1 MIPISLKLSGFL
13 SYRDAV
19 EIDFTRFSIAA
30 ISGANGAGKSSLL
43 DGLTYALFGEARN
56 RGEALINLSPDVQ
69 AAEVALTFEYES
81 NVYRIQRLLPRDKTT
96 QLEFQIRNA
105 DGNWKPLTERS
116 VRETEKRIRET
127 LRLDYETFVNAS
139 FFLQD
144 KADEFTQ
151 QRPTERKK
159 ILGNI
164 LGLEVWEQYRLV
176 AAERRKQIEAHVV
189 ELQGRLQEV
198 ANELG
203 EEAARKTHL
212 QDLETSLQGLAEQ
225 RAKQE
230 ASVQQMRILAAN
242 VDTLAKAAA
251 SQQASLQRA
260 ETQLATLRQ
269 RLEQRSGEHAQNQA
283 LLARAAE
290 IEQAFAQLEALRSE
304 LRSWDAIAVTF
315 NAQEKQRATPL
326 TTIEAERARLQT
338 ELAALQ
344 VEQARVQNASAQRS
358 EYEKQ
363 LSTLT
368 AQIKTLNLK
377 VAQLPELEAELK
389 HEQAAQTKAASE
401 NKLLAD
407 QMQELKKR
415 LDLIETAR
423 GAFCPTCGQALT
435 EEHRTQAAAS
445 LKKEGKQMGDLWRKN
460 RVALEAQ
467 EKTIE
472 KKLASLSAAREADQE
487 VREKTRL
494 EDQARL
500 TLAELMKLEAEW
512 DARGAARIQEL
523 QRLLAEDSFAP
534 EARAQLATIDAEL
547 KATGYDPAAHDAV
560 RKAEAEV
567 RIAETELRTLEAAR
581 GATKPVERE
590 ISELQAQIAEQEQEV
605 TRQQESAASAEAA
618 VQAGRQGLPDLQA
631 AEREMLALQEQ
642 ENRMRMELGQ
652 AQQRVAVLDTLR
664 KRQDELEAEREL
676 HSQQASRFDQLERSF
691 GKDGVPAMLIE
702 QALPQIEAK
711 ANEIL
716 ERLSNGEMSISFI
729 TQQAYKDR
737 RREDK
742 RETLEIQI
750 RDSVGMR
757 EYEMFSGGEA
767 FRINFAIRL
776 ALSEVL
782 AQRAGAR
789 LQTLVIDEG
798 FASQDEGGRQR
809 LVEVI
814 NLVKEDFAKIL
825 VITHVESLKDAFPSR
840 IEVEKGPRGS
850 QVKII

>member
-1 MIPISLKLSGFL
+1 MIPIKLVLSGFL
-13 SYRDAV
+13 SYRDPV
-19 EIDFTRFSIAA
+19 EVDFTRFNVAA

-43 DGLTYALFGEARN
+43 DGLTYALFGEART
-56 RGEALINLSPDVQ
+56 RGDAIINLHPEVQ
-69 AAEVALTFEYES
+69 AAEVALTFEYEG
-81 NVYRIQRLLPRDKTT
+81 NVYRVQRLLPRDKTT
-96 QLEFQIRNA
+96 QLEFQIRNS
-105 DGNWKPLTERS
+105 DGQWKPLTERS
-116 VRETEKRIRET
+116 VRETDKRIRET

-144 KADEFTQ
+144 KADQFTQ

-164 LGLEVWEQYRLV
+164 LGLEVWEEYRLA
-176 AAERRKQIEAHVV
+176 AAERRKRVESQMA

-203 EEAARKTHL
+203 EEQQRKARLQEL
-212 QDLETSLQGLAEQ
+212 QDGLASMAGK
-225 RAKQE
+225 RSAQE
-230 ASVQQMRILAAN
+230 ATVQQMRILAAN
-242 VDTLAKAAA
+242 VDTLVKAAA

-260 ETQLATLRQ
+260 QTQLTTLQQ
-269 RLEQRSGEHAQNQA
+269 RLEQRQAEHAQNQA
-283 LLARAAE
+283 LLARAKE
-290 IEQAFAQLEALRSE
+290 IEKAFAKLEKLRVE
-304 LRSWDAIAVTF
+304 LRKWDEIAIRF
-315 NAQEKQRATPL
+315 NAQEKKRSAPL
-326 TTIEAERARLQT
+326 TKIEAERARLQT
-338 ELAALQ
+338 ELSALQ
-344 VEQARVQNASAQRS
+344 AEQARVQTASTQRA

-368 AQIKTLNLK
+368 AQIKTLNVK
-377 VAQLPELEAELK
+377 VAKLPELETELK

-415 LDLIETAR
+415 LDLIETAT

-435 EEHRTQAAAS
+435 EEHRTQASDS

-460 RVALEAQ
+460 RAELEAQ
-467 EKTIE
+467 EKKIE
-472 KKLASLSAAREADQE
+472 KKLASLTAAREADQE
-487 VREKTRL
+487 AREKTRL

-500 TLAELMKLEAEW
+500 TLADLMKLEAEW
-512 DARGAARIQEL
+512 ESKAARLAEL
-523 QRLLAEDSFAP
+523 ERTLSEDSFAP
-534 EARAQLATIDAEL
+534 DARAELAAVDAEL
-547 KATGYDPAAHDAV
+547 KATGYDAAEHDRV
-560 RKAEAEV
+560 RKEELEASL
-567 RIAETELRTLEAAR
+567 AETELRTLEAAR
-581 GATKPVERE
+581 GASKPVERE
-590 ISELQAQIAEQEQEV
+590 INELQTQISDQQQEV
-605 TRQQESAASAEAA
+605 AKQQELADTAQSAVDAA
-618 VQAGRQGLPDLQA
+618 RQGLPDLQA
-631 AEREMLALQEQ
+631 AEREMLTLQEQ
-642 ENRMRMELGQ
+642 ENGMRMELGQ

-664 KRQDELEAEREL
+664 QRQQELEASRETL
-676 HSQQASRFDQLERSF
+676 AGQASQFDALERAF

-702 QALPQIEAK
+702 QALPQIQAK
-711 ANEIL
+711 ANEVL
-716 ERLSNGEMSISFI
+716 ERLSNGEMSLTFV
-729 TQQAYKDR
+729 TQQDYKDR

-750 RDSVGMR
+750 RDSAGLR

-798 FASQDEGGRQR
+798 FASQDEMGRQR

-850 QVKII
+850 QVRII

>member
-1 MIPISLKLSGFL
+1 MIPLKLKLSGFL
-13 SYRDAV
+13 SYRDPV
-19 EIDFTRFSIAA
+19 EIDFTRFNVAA

-56 RGEALINLSPDVQ
+56 RGEALINLHPDVQ
-69 AAEVALTFEYES
+69 AAEVALTFEYEG
-81 NVYRIQRLLPRDKTT
+81 NVYRVQRLLPRDKTT
-96 QLEFQIRNA
+96 QLEFQIRNS
-105 DGNWKPLTERS
+105 DGHWKPLTERS
-116 VRETEKRIRET
+116 VRETDKRIRET

-164 LGLEVWEQYRLV
+164 LGLEVWEEYRQG
-176 AAERRKQIEAHVV
+176 AAERRKRIESQIT

-198 ANELG
+198 ANELN
-203 EEAARKTHL
+203 EEQQRKEQLSELDTTL
-212 QDLETSLQGLAEQ
+212 QQLAGKRGAHEQ
-225 RAKQE
+225 A
-230 ASVQQMRILAAN
+230 VQQMRILAAN
-242 VDTLAKAAA
+242 VDTLAKAAE
-251 SQQASLQRA
+251 SQQTSLQRA

-269 RLEQRSGEHAQNQA
+269 RLEQRSSEHAQNQA
-283 LLARAAE
+283 LIARAKE
-290 IEQAFAQLEALRSE
+290 IEAAFATLETVRAE
-304 LRSWDAIAVTF
+304 LRKWDEIAVTF
-315 NAQEKQRATPL
+315 NAQEKQRAAPL
-326 TTIEAERARLQT
+326 TAIESERASLQT
-338 ELAALQ
+338 ELRTLQAEQSRVLAAQ
-344 VEQARVQNASAQRS
+344 AQRA

-363 LSTLT
+363 LKTLN
-368 AQIKTLNLK
+368 AQIKTLGIK
-377 VAQLPELEAELK
+377 IDKLPELEQDLKAEL
-389 HEQAAQTKAASE
+389 AAQTQATSE
-401 NKLLAD
+401 NNLLRI
-407 QMQELKKR
+407 QMDDIVERLKK
-415 LDLIETAR
+415 IETAT
-423 GAFCPTCGQALT
+423 GSSCPTCGQELT
-435 EEHRTQAAAS
+435 PEHRERAMASMQADG
-445 LKKEGKQMGDLWRKN
+445 KKLGDQWRKN
-460 RVALEAQ
+460 KSKYDEQSQRITDKQTKLEA
-467 EKTIE
+467 
-472 KKLASLSAAREADQE
+472 ARAADQE
-487 VREKTRL
+487 LREKTRL
-494 EDQARL
+494 ADQA
-500 TLAELMKLEAEW
+500 ELSLKDLLRLEAEW
-512 DARGAARIQEL
+512 EARGAARLQEL
-523 QRLLAEDSFAP
+523 ERLLAEDSFAA
-534 EARAQLATIDAEL
+534 EARTQLAAIDAEL
-547 KATGYDPAAHDAV
+547 KATGYDAAEHDRV
-560 RKAEAEV
+560 RAAEREV
-567 RIAETELRTLEAAR
+567 RAAETELRTLEAAR
-581 GATKPVERE
+581 GATKPVARE
-590 ISELQAQIAEQEQEV
+590 ISELQTQIAEQEQEV
-605 TRQQESAASAEAA
+605 ARQQETATSAQTAVEAA
-618 VQAGRQGLPDLQA
+618 RQGLPDLQA

-664 KRQDELEAEREL
+664 QRRVELEEDRETL
-676 HSQQASRFDQLERSF
+676 AQQVSQFETLERAF

-702 QALPQIEAK
+702 QALPQIEDK

-737 RREDK
+737 RRDDL

-750 RDSVGMR
+750 RDSVGVR
-757 EYEMFSGGEA
+757 DYEMFSGGEA

-850 QVKII
+850 QVRII

>member
-1 MIPISLKLSGFL
+1 MIPIKLKLSGFL
-13 SYRDAV
+13 SYRDPV
-19 EIDFTRFSIAA
+19 EIDFTRFSVAA

-56 RGEALINLSPDVQ
+56 RGEALINLHPDVQ
-69 AAEVALTFEYES
+69 AAEVALTFEYEG
-81 NVYRIQRLLPRDKTT
+81 NVYRIQRLLPRDKAT
-96 QLEFQIRNA
+96 QLEFQIRNS
-105 DGNWKPLTERS
+105 DGQWKPLTERS
-116 VRETEKRIRET
+116 TRETDKRIRET
-127 LRLDYETFVNAS
+127 LRLDYKTFVNAS

-151 QRPTERKK
+151 QNSTERKK

-164 LGLEVWEQYRLV
+164 LGLEVWEEYRQG
-176 AAERRKQIEAHVV
+176 AGERRKRIEAQVA

-203 EEAARKTHL
+203 EEQQRKEQL
-212 QDLETSLQGLAEQ
+212 SSLQTGLEEMAQ
-225 RAKQE
+225 KRGAQE
-230 ASVQQMRILAAN
+230 NTVQQMRILAAN
-242 VDTLAKAAA
+242 VDTLNKAAQ
-251 SQQASLQRA
+251 SQHTSLQRA

-269 RLEQRSGEHAQNQA
+269 RFEQRSSEHAQNQA
-283 LLARAAE
+283 LIARAKE
-290 IEQAFAQLEALRSE
+290 IEAAFATLESLRVE
-304 LRSWDAIAVTF
+304 LRRWDEIAIRF
-315 NAQEKQRATPL
+315 NTQEKQRAAPL
-326 TTIEAERARLQT
+326 TAIESERASLQT
-338 ELAALQ
+338 ELRALQ
-344 VEQARVQNASAQRS
+344 AEQTRVHSAQSQRA
-358 EYEKQ
+358 EQEKQ
-363 LSTLT
+363 LKTLS
-368 AQIKTLNLK
+368 AQIKTLHIK
-377 VAQLPELEAELK
+377 IDKLPELEKELK
-389 HEQAAQTKAASE
+389 TELAAHTKAASE
-401 NKLLAD
+401 NNLLRT
-407 QMQELKKR
+407 QMDDLVER
-415 LDLIETAR
+415 LEKIKTAT
-423 GAFCPTCGQALT
+423 GSSCPTCGQELT
-435 EEHRTQAAAS
+435 PEHRARAIESMQAEGKKLGDQWRNNKKQSEAQAARITD
-445 LKKEGKQMGDLWRKN
+445 KQTK
-460 RVALEAQ
+460 LED
-467 EKTIE
+467 
-472 KKLASLSAAREADQE
+472 ARAADQE
-487 VREKTRL
+487 VREKTRQA
-494 EDQARL
+494 DQAQL
-500 TLAELMKLEAEW
+500 TLEELNKLEAQW
-512 DARGAARIQEL
+512 DSKGAARLQEL
-523 QRLLAEDSFAP
+523 ERLLNEDSFAP
-534 EARAQLATIDAEL
+534 EARAQLAAIDAEL
-547 KATGYDPAAHDAV
+547 KATGYDAGEHDRVRAAEREA
-560 RKAEAEV
+560 RSAEA
-567 RIAETELRTLEAAR
+567 ELRTLEAAR
-581 GATKPVERE
+581 GATMPVERE
-590 ISELQAQIAEQEQEV
+590 IGELGTQIADQEQEV
-605 TRQQESAASAEAA
+605 ARQQETTASAQAA
-618 VQAGRQGLPDLQA
+618 VDAARQGLPDLQA

-664 KRQDELEAEREL
+664 QRRQELEDERETL
-676 HSQQASRFDQLERSF
+676 AQQASQFETLERAF

-702 QALPQIEAK
+702 QALPQIEGK

-737 RREDK
+737 RREDL

-757 EYEMFSGGEA
+757 DYEMFSGGEA

-850 QVKII
+850 QVRII

>member
-1 MIPISLKLSGFL
+1 MIPIKLVLSGFL
-13 SYRDAV
+13 SYRDPV
-19 EIDFTRFSIAA
+19 EIDFTRFNVAA

-56 RGEALINLSPDVQ
+56 RGEALINLHPEVQ
-69 AAEVALTFEYES
+69 AAEVALTFEYEG
-81 NVYRIQRLLPRDKTT
+81 NVYRVQRLLPRDKTT
-96 QLEFQIRNA
+96 QLEFQIRNS
-105 DGNWKPLTERS
+105 DGQWKPLTERS
-116 VRETEKRIRET
+116 VRETDKRIRET

-144 KADEFTQ
+144 KADQFTQ

-164 LGLEVWEQYRLV
+164 LGLEVWEDYRLG
-176 AAERRKQIEAHVV
+176 AAERRKRVDSQIT

-203 EEAARKTHL
+203 EEQQRKARL
-212 QDLETSLQGLAEQ
+212 QELEQGLASMAGK
-225 RAKQE
+225 RSAQE
-230 ASVQQMRILAAN
+230 ATVQQMRILAAN

-260 ETQLATLRQ
+260 VTQLSTLQQ
-269 RLEQRSGEHAQNQA
+269 RLEQRQAEHAQNQA
-283 LLARAAE
+283 LLARAKE
-290 IEQAFAQLEALRSE
+290 IEKAFAKLEKLRTE
-304 LRSWDAIAVTF
+304 LRKWDEIAIRF
-315 NAQEKQRATPL
+315 NAQEKKRSAPL
-326 TTIEAERARLQT
+326 TKIEAERARLQT
-338 ELAALQ
+338 ELTALQ
-344 VEQARVQNASAQRS
+344 AEQARVQAAATQRA

-368 AQIKTLNLK
+368 AQIKTLNVK
-377 VAQLPELEAELK
+377 VAKLPELETELK

-415 LDLIETAR
+415 LDLIETAT

-435 EEHRTQAAAS
+435 EEHRTQASDS

-460 RVALEAQ
+460 RAELEAQ
-467 EKTIE
+467 EKKIE
-472 KKLASLSAAREADQE
+472 KKLASLTAAREADQE
-487 VREKTRL
+487 AREKTRL

-500 TLAELMKLEAEW
+500 TLADLMKLEAEW
-512 DARGAARIQEL
+512 QSKAAR
-523 QRLLAEDSFAP
+523 LAELERTLGEDTFAA
-534 EARAQLATIDAEL
+534 EARAELAALDAEL
-547 KATGYDPAAHDAV
+547 KATGYDAAEHDRV
-560 RKAEAEV
+560 RKEELEASL
-567 RIAETELRTLEAAR
+567 AETELRTLEAAR
-581 GATKPVERE
+581 GASKPVERE
-590 ISELQAQIAEQEQEV
+590 IGELQTQITEQQQEV
-605 TRQQESAASAEAA
+605 AKQQELADTSQAA
-618 VQAGRQGLPDLQA
+618 VDAARQGLPDLQA
-631 AEREMLALQEQ
+631 AEREMLNLQEQ
-642 ENRMRMELGQ
+642 ENGMRMELGQ

-664 KRQDELEAEREL
+664 QRQQELEASRETL
-676 HSQQASRFDQLERSF
+676 AAQASQFEALERAF

-702 QALPQIEAK
+702 QALPQIQAK
-711 ANEIL
+711 ANEVL
-716 ERLSNGEMSISFI
+716 ERLSNGEMSISFV
-729 TQQAYKDR
+729 TQQEYKDR

-750 RDSVGMR
+750 RDSAGLR

-798 FASQDEGGRQR
+798 FASQDEMGRQR

-850 QVKII
+850 QVRII